1 MTELI
6 PYILGPGGALI
17 TMAIIIVV
25 GWRFSTKN
33 LLPIFQ
39 NFLENIVTEHKEDRA
54 AFSDSISLLNTSI
67 GKIGNQVSQVDEKL
81 DELDFRVGKVET
93 QIKKNISIKED
104 KS

>member
-17 TMAIIIVV
+17 TMAIIIVTV
-25 GWRFSTKN
+25 WRFATQN

-39 NFLENIVTEHKEDRA
+39 NFLENIVTEHKEDRDV
-54 AFSDSISLLNTSI
+54 FSDTISLLNDSI
-67 GKIGNQVSQVDEKL
+67 GKIGNHVSQVDEKL

-93 QIKKNISIKED
+93 QIKKISL
-104 KS
+104 

>member
-17 TMAIIIVV
+17 TMAIIIVTV
-25 GWRFSTKN
+25 WRFATQN

-39 NFLENIVTEHKEDRA
+39 NFLENIVTEHKEDRDV
-54 AFSDSISLLNTSI
+54 FSDTISLLNDSI

-81 DELDFRVGKVET
+81 DELDSRVGKVET
-93 QIKKNISIKED
+93 QIKKISL
-104 KS
+104 